1 MAALRSQCAT
11 RKYTFNHTKTG
22 DCLKLD
28 IVFFLDL
35 ASARLILWGTK
46 MRKSIL
52 FAGSLFL
59 LASCSQTG
67 ELNNTGSGAALG
79 ALAGAG
85 VGQLVGGDTEAT
97 LIGAGVGALAGAG
110 VGHYLDQQEKELRQS
125 LATTDVQV
133 ERVGDQINLIMPGD
147 VTFAVNSASVS
158 QRFYGPIYSVGDIL
172 RKYENSIVTVEGHT
186 DNTGGYSLN
195 QSLSERRAQAVAS
208 LLASRGVRYNR
219 MSVVGY
225 GFSQPKAQNTTEAG
239 RAINR
244 RVEIKIRGQAG

>member
-1 MAALRSQCAT
+1 
-11 RKYTFNHTKTG
+11 
-22 DCLKLD
+22 
-28 IVFFLDL
+28 
-35 ASARLILWGTK
+35 
-46 MRKSIL
+46 MRNSFL
-52 FAGSLFL
+52 FASSLL
-59 LASCSQTG
+59 VLASCSQTG
-67 ELNNTGSGAALG
+67 EMNNTGSGAALG

-147 VTFAVNSASVS
+147 VTFAVNSSTVS
-158 QRFYGPIYSVGDIL
+158 PQFYGPIYSVGDIL
-172 RKYENSIVTVEGHT
+172 RKYDKSIVTVEGHT
-186 DNTGGYSLN
+186 DNTGGMSLN

-208 LLASRGVRYNR
+208 LLTSRGVSYNR
-219 MSVVGY
+219 MSIIGY
-225 GFSQPKAQNTTEAG
+225 AYNQPKASNATEAG
-239 RAINR
+239 RSINR